1 MTLTFTNSGSEV
13 QLLSPKLSKEPP
25 GDEGR
30 RADGSKVKGSDVNFK
45 AVCWACLKQNVI
57 PGIPA
62 SVAEIV
68 SGVFA

>member
-1 MTLTFTNSGSEV
+1 MTFTNSSSEM
-13 QLLSPKLSKEPP
+13 QLLSSKLSKEPP

-30 RADGSKVKGSDVNFK
+30 RADGSEAKGSDVNFK
-45 AVCWACLKQNVI
+45 AVWRACLKQDVI
-57 PGIPA
+57 WNIPA